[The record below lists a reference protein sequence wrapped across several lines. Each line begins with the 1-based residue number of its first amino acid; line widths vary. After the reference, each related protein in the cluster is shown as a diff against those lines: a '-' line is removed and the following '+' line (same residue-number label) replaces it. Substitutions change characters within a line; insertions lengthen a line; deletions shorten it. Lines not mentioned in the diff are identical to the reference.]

1 MKTKPETVK
10 PLSLEEAK
18 RKVAGMP
25 YAEVKAVLRSH
36 GVELW
41 LDNEPIVRLLL
52 AEKIEA
58 GKIADPTRT
67 DDTVM
72 VKP

>member
-1 MKTKPETVK
+1 MKIT
-10 PLSLEEAK
+10 LEEAEG
-18 RKVAGMP
+18 KVAKMP

-41 LDNEPIVRLLL
+41 LDNEEIVRLLL
-52 AEKIEA
+52 AEKIES
-58 GKIADPTRT
+58 GQIADPTRT

-72 VKP
+72 RTR